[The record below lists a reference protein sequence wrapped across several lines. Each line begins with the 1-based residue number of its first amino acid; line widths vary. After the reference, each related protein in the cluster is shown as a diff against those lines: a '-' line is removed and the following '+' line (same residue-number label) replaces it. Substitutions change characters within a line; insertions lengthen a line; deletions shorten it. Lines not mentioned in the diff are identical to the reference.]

1 MEEETQLL
9 KQHLVTIV
17 WQIVY
22 HSSDWTISKRDSQMR
37 VQGCEAAYD

>member
-9 KQHLVTIV
+9 KQHLVTSCLADCV
-17 WQIVY
+17 SFFRLNNKQ
-22 HSSDWTISKRDSQMR
+22 KDSQTR